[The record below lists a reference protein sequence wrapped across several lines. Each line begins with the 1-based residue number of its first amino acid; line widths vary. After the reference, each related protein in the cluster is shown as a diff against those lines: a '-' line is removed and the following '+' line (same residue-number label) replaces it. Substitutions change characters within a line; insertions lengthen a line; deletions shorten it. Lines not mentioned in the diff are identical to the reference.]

1 MSTGHTVE
9 PMRSLCHNA
18 TTATTALIVLL
29 GVASTVRAQGTGVGD
44 ELKSSAPPL
53 YRAQSWPGGTTT
65 FGTLGGNRI
74 DAAVPLPAGDWL
86 VNLSGTYF
94 ITDDFFGDGGE
105 NRRTQQA
112 INFLWS
118 PIELLEISAGW
129 SIVSNRNDASE
140 VPTTVGWGDP
150 SFRLKASHLVA
161 DNFGLGAVVGFRVPT
176 SAGGTGLD
184 PSALIFDASLLGS
197 ARLLS
202 TLQVSANIGY
212 RLDNSGELFQRPEDA
227 LTPAQRFG
235 AGVAE
240 LDQVTWGVG
249 AELEV
254 DLGGTWYL
262 DPFAEFIGG
271 LPLSAASTTE
281 SPLLA
286 SLGAKLMPFGKLGTE
301 FVLGGDLRVSGA
313 PDAEANELPG
323 LPPWEVFARVGIHL
337 NPPKPPST
345 EPAPPAPRATQCD
358 GAADCPE
365 GSVCESG
372 SCVRIKTETQIVE
385 VAPATFRIMG
395 SVLNQD
401 GEPLG
406 RARVSVSDHP
416 QTLLAVDYKNGQFRS
431 MPLTVGEGL
440 VELTAEAPG
449 YRSATQQL
457 QRGSKD
463 AQLTATFKLKSLG
476 QNAVGEIK
484 GSLKDARSGRSIKGQ
499 VFIPALN
506 RKIRI
511 DGSGVFSARVKAN
524 RYQILISSRG
534 YITQKKDITIRAGDT
549 VILNVD
555 LSRRR

>member
-1 MSTGHTVE
+1 
-9 PMRSLCHNA
+9 MRSLCHSA
-18 TTATTALIVLL
+18 TAATTALIVFFGLT
-29 GVASTVRAQGTGVGD
+29 SSVRAQDPTVGD
-44 ELKSSAPPL
+44 EFDGPTPAL
-53 YRAQSWPGGTTT
+53 YRSESWPGGTTT

-74 DAAVPLPAGDWL
+74 DAAVPLPSGDWL

-105 NRRTQQA
+105 NRRTQQT

-140 VPTTVGWGDP
+140 IPTTVGWGDP
-150 SFRLKASHLVA
+150 SFRLKASHLVSET
-161 DNFGLGAVVGFRVPT
+161 FGVGALVGFRVPT

-184 PSALIFDASLLGS
+184 PSAFILDTSLLSS

-202 TLQVSANIGY
+202 ILQVSANVGY
-212 RLDNSGELFQRPEDA
+212 RLDNSRELFQRPDDA

-254 DLGGTWYL
+254 DLGDAWHL
-262 DPFAEFIGG
+262 DPFAEFVGG
-271 LPLSAASTTE
+271 IPLSGASTTE

-301 FVLGGDLRVSGA
+301 FVLGGDVRLSGA

-323 LPPWEVFARVGIHL
+323 LPPWELFARVGIHL
-337 NPPKPPST
+337 NPPKPP
-345 EPAPPAPRATQCD
+345 PIQQAAPAPRSSQCD
-358 GAADCPE
+358 SEADCSE
-365 GSVCESG
+365 GSVCDAG

-385 VAPATFRIMG
+385 TAPDMFRIMG
-395 SVLNQD
+395 SVLNQA

-406 RARVSVSDHP
+406 RARVRVSDHP
-416 QTLLAVDYKNGQFRS
+416 ETLLAVDYKSGQFRS
-431 MPLTVGEGL
+431 MPLAVGEGL
-440 VELTAEAPG
+440 VELSAEAPG
-449 YRSATQQL
+449 YRTATQQL

-476 QNAVGEIK
+476 QDAVGEIK

-499 VFIPALN
+499 IFIPALN
-506 RKIRI
+506 RKIRV
-511 DGSGVFSARVKAN
+511 DTSGVFSARVKAN

-534 YITQKKDITIRAGDT
+534 YITQKKDIEIRAGDT